1 MKFEIVGMIRYSVH
15 SLMLCH
21 KGRIFFK
28 GGQKSSS
35 FPLGAIL
42 PPMKIFVLSPP
53 LKIESAPDEKNPG
66 HASAY
71 YYIFLRAKIQHN

>member
-1 MKFEIVGMIRYSVH
+1 
-15 SLMLCH
+15 MLYP
-21 KGRIFFK
+21 RSEFFK

-35 FPLGAIL
+35 FPSGAIL
-42 PPMKIFVLSPP
+42 PPMKIFVPPSPL

-71 YYIFLRAKIQHN
+71 YYIFL